1 MGNVSLLVALALQSL
16 WMYKVVSLEA
26 VLSAEKWGTAV
37 PLLSS
42 PGVFHL
48 AYWSWTRY
56 CMKSRSRREAALYYV
71 ILFIF
76 FQIFF
81 DVDHF

>member
-37 PLLSS
+37 PPS
-42 PGVFHL
+42 FHL
-48 AYWSWTRY
+48 PGYS
-56 CMKSRSRREAALYYV
+56 
-71 ILFIF
+71 I
-76 FQIFF
+76 
-81 DVDHF
+81 